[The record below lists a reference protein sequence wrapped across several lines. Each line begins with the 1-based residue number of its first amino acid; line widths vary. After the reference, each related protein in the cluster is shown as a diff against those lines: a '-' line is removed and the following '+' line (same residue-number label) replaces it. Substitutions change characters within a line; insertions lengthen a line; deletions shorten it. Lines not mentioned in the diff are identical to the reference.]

1 MRTKFSPLHLYKS
14 SFQRQVTTLTY
25 KIFLLAYIKATVKA
39 FWWGALLKFPH
50 LIATR
55 TAFWLGAFS
64 KIQSMFT
71 NFLSPNS
78 LEKKQNLR
86 LQRKDPHLLPPNY
99 YFRGYIL
106 KIHPST
112 YVKVNFGENLRRFT
126 KNSSH
131 LYKNYFQFT
140 LDALKNY
147 FSHLIAVG
155 NAKIKRWC
163 ANFSLIL

>member
-1 MRTKFSPLHLYKS
+1 MRTSFQTLHLYKS
-14 SFQRQVTTLTY
+14 SFQCQVTTLTQ

-39 FWWGALLKFPH
+39 FWWGDLLKFPH
-50 LIATR
+50 LIATKM
-55 TAFWLGAFS
+55 AFWLGAFS
-64 KIQSMFT
+64 KIQSMLT
-71 NFLSPNS
+71 NSLSPNS
-78 LEKKQNLR
+78 LGNNPNLR
-86 LQRKDPHLLPPNY
+86 QQRKILIYCHKTAG
-99 YFRGYIL
+99 FRGYIL
-106 KIHPST
+106 KIYPSIF
-112 YVKVNFGENLRRFT
+112 VKVNFGENLRRFT

-155 NAKIKRWC
+155 NAKIKRGC